1 MLVDEHHRL
10 DAPLDFER
18 HRCSSR
24 VADDGVD
31 RDDWCVATSSDRVD
45 GVRVVLGMIALM
57 WVLEVVDLLVGHRL
71 DTFGIQP
78 RDLDGLVGVVTAPF
92 LHFGFGHLVANTVP
106 FTVLG
111 LVIALGG
118 AVRVLTVTVIAGL
131 VSGAGVWL
139 LAPAPSVT
147 AGASG
152 IVFGYAAY
160 LIARGVVERSLPF
173 LAIGAVVV
181 AVWGTGLL
189 AGVVPQAGVSWL
201 GHLFGAAG
209 GVLAARLLR
218 RDRTVTV
225 VARDAR

>member
-1 MLVDEHHRL
+1 
-10 DAPLDFER
+10 
-18 HRCSSR
+18 
-24 VADDGVD
+24 
-31 RDDWCVATSSDRVD
+31 
-45 GVRVVLGMIALM
+45 
-57 WVLEVVDLLVGHRL
+57 
-71 DTFGIQP
+71 
-78 RDLDGLVGVVTAPF
+78 
-92 LHFGFGHLVANTVP
+92 
-106 FTVLG
+106 
-111 LVIALGG
+111 
-118 AVRVLTVTVIAGL
+118 

-218 RDRTVTV
+218 RNRAATVDR
-225 VARDAR
+225 ARLETGDLGT